1 LIVDDD
7 LLICEYL
14 GTAIQDLGYEVCG
27 YASSAE
33 QAVQMAQRHQ
43 PQLILMDVRLNGQ
56 RDGICAAHEVRQKL
70 GTPIIFITGSSEP
83 ETLHRIHQQDP
94 AAVLIKP
101 IMWEQLERTLKT
113 VL

>member
-1 LIVDDD
+1 VPP
-7 LLICEYL
+7 
-14 GTAIQDLGYEVCG
+14 
-27 YASSAE
+27 S
-33 QAVQMAQRHQ
+33 
-43 PQLILMDVRLNGQ
+43 
-56 RDGICAAHEVRQKL
+56 RD
-70 GTPIIFITGSSEP
+70 SSEP